1 MAKRKARKLLK
12 ATALAAGT
20 MLAGCGSQASDEY
33 VEPPGNP
40 KGSGYDDEVVQTDMT
55 QNEAVETETT
65 ETETTETETETDE
78 DAGPPDMEP
87 LPLPANPKGSGY
99 DDGVVTPPAPEE

>member
-20 MLAGCGSQASDEY
+20 MLAGCGSQANEEY
-33 VEPPGNP
+33 TEPPGNP

-55 QNEAVETETT
+55 QNEGVESDAEG
-65 ETETTETETETDE
+65 EGEGDGDE
-78 DAGPPDMEP
+78 SPPDMTPQPDP

-99 DDGVVTPPAPEE
+99 DDGVVTPPPTPEE